1 MSHTSPQAP
10 RALSTAENRQA
21 APLTDPLGSVRITK
35 HVLAT
40 IIELAALGSDGVA
53 KMAPMSSPWPRMI
66 FHAQPQRGL
75 ALNVHNNTV
84 AADLYLILKPG
95 VNMAQ
100 VGRGVQNAVT
110 SAIEDLL
117 GMTAGEIN
125 IYIQDV
131 A

>member
-1 MSHTSPQAP
+1 MSHPSPPAP
-10 RALSTAENRQA
+10 NTRAAAENRQA
-21 APLTDPLGSVRITK
+21 APLTEPLGSVRITK

-40 IIELAALGSDGVA
+40 IIELAALGVAGVA
-53 KMAPMSSPWPRMI
+53 KMAPLSSPWPRMI

-75 ALNVHNNTV
+75 ALNVHGNTV
-84 AADLYLILKPG
+84 ATDLYLILKPG

-100 VGRGVQNAVT
+100 VGRSVQDAVT